1 MNNTNIENE
10 KVNIPIT
17 EKYLLN
23 VIEVMEYTGL
33 GRDRVYQLMRS
44 GRLKTIKIG
53 RYNKIHR
60 LELEKFLDRAAE
72 ENIVL

>member
-1 MNNTNIENE
+1 MNNTDNLIT
-10 KVNIPIT
+10 NIPIQD
-17 EKYLLN
+17 KYLLS
-23 VIEVMEYTGL
+23 VTEVMEYTGL

-44 GRLKTIKIG
+44 GRVKTIKIG

-60 LELEKFLDRAAE
+60 LELEKFLDQAAE